1 MPSQLELQR
10 CVQAYQRLKATRSDL
25 FRRAV
30 EYNRRGNSVS
40 DPAKRLIYKR
50 LRDMWIW
57 LACEG
62 PNDASDLI
70 AGDIAAIEEI
80 KSILDDGKNSS
91 IH

>member
-1 MPSQLELQR
+1 M
-10 CVQAYQRLKATRSDL
+10 ATQSEL

-30 EYNRRGNSVS
+30 EYNRRGNAVC
-40 DPAKRLIYKR
+40 DPGKKQIYKR

-62 PNDASDLI
+62 PNDAKDLI

-80 KSILDDGKNSS
+80 QSILDDGKSGSS
-91 IH
+91 H